1 MEQITIENNE
11 PCIRDT
17 QFAVRQLRTLLKNTK
32 VEDILASYPYLT
44 KEDIEYVRA
53 TTDDEIALSLLPQ
66 AEVVEPIIKADEP
79 IVEIVPVISE
89 PVVENGLDEIGKKE
103 QPKTE
108 QKKEAVIT
116 ETKKAAPKK
125 AATKTKK

>member
-1 MEQITIENNE
+1 MIQINNGE

-66 AEVVEPIIKADEP
+66 VEVIEPIIEVDEP
-79 IVEIVPVISE
+79 IVEEVVEQPKVEE
-89 PVVENGLDEIGKKE
+89 PTVENGLDEIGKKAE
-103 QPKTE
+103 PQ
-108 QKKEAVIT
+108 
-116 ETKKAAPKK
+116 KAAPKK
-125 AATKTKK
+125 AAAKAPVKKAKKK